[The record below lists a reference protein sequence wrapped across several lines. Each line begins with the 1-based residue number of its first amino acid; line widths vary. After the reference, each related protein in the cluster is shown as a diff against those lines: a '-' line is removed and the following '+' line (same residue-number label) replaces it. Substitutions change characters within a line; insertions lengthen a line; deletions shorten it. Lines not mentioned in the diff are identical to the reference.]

1 MYAACYL
8 TANAFSNSNVEYN
21 TELLR
26 ICDLDRQGSTGSTM
40 SIGLSVL
47 ETSGHDCELGSAEG
61 ARALSGQ
68 LSIDL
73 FRAGVRGSAPG
84 SKLC

>member
-26 ICDLDRQGSTGSTM
+26 ICDLDRQGSTTIDRIDNADRIVDPRNVCIIPPMRKYSL
-40 SIGLSVL
+40 LSPGDLVRL
-47 ETSGHDCELGSAEG
+47 E
-61 ARALSGQ
+61 R
-68 LSIDL
+68 
-73 FRAGVRGSAPG
+73 RR
-84 SKLC
+84 